1 MLYYTALFGIGL
13 GITNLA
19 IFGMD
24 QRRRKLMDDRE
35 KNSGITES
43 GDSK

>member
-19 IFGMD
+19 IFGAEKRVKKPKND
-24 QRRRKLMDDRE
+24 HE